1 MYSLKLN
8 NNFATILEDK
18 KAIEPLCNLFMAN
31 QSEVNQLGKMV
42 KMANN
47 AAALQSELKTKER
60 DTEHLLELG
69 NKLAALTA
77 ERDRLR
83 EALGG
88 LAYYVEALGGYE
100 KNSLLGI
107 AMQKARAALD
117 KDA

>member
-18 KAIEPLCNLFMAN
+18 KAIEPLCDLFMAN

-47 AAALQSELKTKER
+47 A
-60 DTEHLLELG
+60 
-69 NKLAALTA
+69 AALTA

-117 KDA
+117 KDAKG